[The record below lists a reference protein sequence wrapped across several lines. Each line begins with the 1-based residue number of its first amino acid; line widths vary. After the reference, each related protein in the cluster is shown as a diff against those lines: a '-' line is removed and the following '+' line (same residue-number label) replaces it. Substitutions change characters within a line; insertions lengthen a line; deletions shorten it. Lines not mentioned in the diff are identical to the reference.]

1 MATNSISVYNFFTSS
16 SLKRLIIPMFQ
27 RPYSWR
33 LEQIDE
39 FFNDIIPLLSNPN
52 LKHFLGL
59 VVLVKDNQEGI
70 YEIIDGQQRLT
81 TISITLSILRDKLDD
96 LKENN
101 LSNLSKPIRTKIDES
116 FHKIENCLI
125 YKDRS
130 GNRELKLVTKSGRE
144 YENRFLENVLVSIS
158 DLIQTDIRYI
168 NYDNQPNCEK
178 NIFQVKN
185 LFMSEKPFDQRK
197 AKSYRSFKN
206 FAIINEIINSKSF
219 LGSLSTLEDQI
230 NFICDSLIPAILDSI
245 NVIDFVSD
253 THSDAFNTFEVLN
266 NRGLAISS
274 TDLIK
279 NICLKRATNQS
290 EQDEI
295 FKLWNSI
302 FDQALNNQDDI
313 QFLRYSN
320 NSRRNFVTKTELY
333 ESFNGLISK
342 MNVNQLKTFLE
353 TELLVDAQI
362 FTTLKDFESSFPRTN
377 IHNAIKLLQ
386 STKSNQW
393 ISIAISSIRAYLQF
407 KNIQVSEKLCEL
419 LEIVH
424 EIIFCMILKDR
435 KANLIEQRFPE
446 IAQGIVGF
454 NNANELIQLY
464 EIAISELNNF
474 RDIEKLNYKSI
485 DLIDVDY
492 SSNNLNGS
500 IVLSFLEYKTS
511 HGTLS
516 IRSLEHILPQNPK
529 ESNWPIINGIHQD
542 IVEDNIYSLGNML
555 LIDKPLNS
563 KVKASSFGSK
573 VTAYDKHKVF
583 DPVGQSSQNNY
594 KNLSTLDFT
603 TINNRTE
610 VLLNIYDDIVN

>member
-16 SLKRLIIPMFQ
+16 NLKKLIIPMFQ

-33 LEQIDE
+33 LEQVEE
-39 FFNDIIPLLSNPN
+39 FFNDINPLLANPN

-59 VVLVKDNQEGI
+59 VVLVKDDKDGVF
-70 YEIIDGQQRLT
+70 EIIDGQQRLT

-101 LSNLSKPIRTKIDES
+101 LSKLSKPTRTKIDES
-116 FHKIENCLI
+116 FHKIEQCLV
-125 YKDRS
+125 YKNRS

-144 YENRFLENVLVSIS
+144 YEQRFLENVLISVS

-168 NYDNQPNCEK
+168 NYNDQPNSEK

-197 AKSYRSFKN
+197 TKSYRSFKN
-206 FAIINEIINSKSF
+206 FEIINEIIHSKSF
-219 LGSLSTLEDQI
+219 IGGLSTLDDQI
-230 NFICDSLIPAILDSI
+230 NFICDSLVPAILDSI
-245 NVIDFVSD
+245 HVIDFVSD

-279 NICLKRATNQS
+279 NICLKRASNQN

-333 ESFNGLISK
+333 DSFSGFISK

-353 TELLVDAQI
+353 NELLVDAQI
-362 FTTLKDFESSFPRTN
+362 FTLLKDFECSFPQAN

-393 ISIAISSIRAYLQF
+393 ISIAISAIRAYQQY

-424 EIIFCMILKDR
+424 EIIFSMILKDR

-454 NNANELIQLY
+454 NNVLELIQLY
-464 EIAISELNNF
+464 ESSISELKKF
-474 RDIEKLNYKSI
+474 RDNEKLNYNSI

-492 SSNNLNGS
+492 TSNNLNGA
-500 IVLSFLEYKTS
+500 IVLSFIEYKTS
-511 HGTLS
+511 HGNLS
-516 IRSLEHILPQNPK
+516 IRTLEHILPQNPK
-529 ESNWPIINGIHQD
+529 EQNWPMIKGLHPDTI
-542 IVEDNIYSLGNML
+542 EENIYSLGNML

-563 KVKASSFGSK
+563 KVKASSFDLK
-573 VTAYDKHKVF
+573 VAAYGKHKIF

-594 KNLSTLDFT
+594 KKLSSLDIT
-603 TINNRTE
+603 DIENRTE
-610 VLLNIYDDIVN
+610 ELIVIYNSII

>member
-16 SLKRLIIPMFQ
+16 NLKKLIIPMFQ

-33 LEQIDE
+33 LEQIEE
-39 FFNDIIPLLSNPN
+39 FFNDLTPLLANPN

-59 VVLVKDNQEGI
+59 VVLVKDEKEGV

-96 LKENN
+96 LRENN
-101 LSNLSKPIRTKIDES
+101 LSKLSKSTRAKIDES

-130 GNRELKLVTKSGRE
+130 GKRDLKLVTKSGRE
-144 YENRFLENVLVSIS
+144 YEQRFLENVLVSIS
-158 DLIQTDIRYI
+158 DLVQTDIRNM
-168 NYDNQPNCEK
+168 NYNNQPDFEK
-178 NIFQVKN
+178 NIFQIKSM
-185 LFMSEKPFDQRK
+185 FMSEKPFDQRK

-206 FAIINEIINSKSF
+206 FAIIYEIINSKSF
-219 LGSLSTLEDQI
+219 LGSLSTLDDQI
-230 NFICDSLIPAILDSI
+230 NFVCDSLIPALLDSI
-245 NVIDFVSD
+245 HIIDFVSD

-279 NICLKRATNQS
+279 NICLKRASNQG

-320 NSRRNFVTKTELY
+320 NSRRDFVTKTELY
-333 ESFNGLISK
+333 DSFNGFILK

-353 TELLVDAQI
+353 NELLVDAQI
-362 FTTLKDFESSFPRTN
+362 FTLLKDFECTFPQTN
-377 IHNAIKLLQ
+377 IHNVIKLLQ

-393 ISIAISSIRAYLQF
+393 ISIAIAAIRAYQQF

-419 LEIVH
+419 LENVH

-454 NNANELIQLY
+454 NNVNELIQLY
-464 EIAISELNNF
+464 ENSISELKKF
-474 RDIEKLNYKSI
+474 RDLEKLNYNSI

-492 SSNNLNGS
+492 SSNNLNGA
-500 IVLSFLEYKTS
+500 IVLSFIEYKTS
-511 HGTLS
+511 HGNLS

-529 ESNWPIINGIHQD
+529 ELNWPIIKGIHPD
-542 IVEDNIYSLGNML
+542 KIDDNIYSLGNML

-563 KVKASSFGSK
+563 KVKASAFDIK
-573 VTAYDKHKVF
+573 VDAYGKHKIF

-594 KNLSTLDFT
+594 KKLTSLDFSK
-603 TINNRTE
+603 IENRTKE
-610 VLLNIYDDIVN
+610 LLMMYKSSI